1 MNFVFQRK
9 DRHNETKNDVNRI
22 PQQEYTAELK
32 EQAVKR
38 AYDVR
43 SIGRIADE
51 RGLVERALRNWV
63 KAAKAGN
70 LNLAGAKQIIA
81 AQMELSRLRAQVA
94 RLEMDLEVKTEA
106 GAYFA
111 MDLL

>member
-9 DRHNETKNDVNRI
+9 DRHNETKNNVNRI

-51 RGLVERALRNWV
+51 LGLVERALRNWV
-63 KAAKAGN
+63 KAAKAGE
-70 LNLAGAKQIIA
+70 LNPAGAK
-81 AQMELSRLRAQVA
+81 
-94 RLEMDLEVKTEA
+94 
-106 GAYFA
+106 
-111 MDLL
+111 